1 MTPGPLL
8 NRPKLQVQ
16 DHEYLTFYET
26 LAEARSMGMSSP
38 NPLAI
43 AEVAGLCSLMGIASP
58 GDKSK
63 YLRITQQLDR
73 VYREHW
79 HDNQPKQ

>member
-1 MTPGPLL
+1 MM
-8 NRPKLQVQ
+8 RPKLLVQ
-16 DHEYLTFYET
+16 DHDYLIFYET
-26 LAEARSMGMSSP
+26 LEQSRAMGMSAP

-43 AEVAGLCSLMGIASP
+43 FDVVGLCSLMGIASTE
-58 GDKSK
+58 DKSK